1 MGNQPSRNLGIL
13 TVLVLAQF
21 MGTSLWFAGNAA
33 APELEALLGQS
44 GLVPMITS
52 AVQLGFIVGTFF
64 YALFQLS
71 DRYSPSQVFLWSS
84 LAAGAVNVALLL
96 IPLQLEWILGSRFLT
111 GFFLGGIY
119 PVGMKIAADYT
130 KGGLGVALGFLVG
143 ALVLGTAFPFL
154 IQGLELDV
162 SYRVLILVPAGLAC
176 LGGLLVGIGI
186 PNGPYR
192 KPNPALNFSLIPQLA
207 RNKALQGAAGGY
219 FGHMWEVYTF
229 WAFLPLLLGFLTQ
242 NTLSPATQSLWTFLL
257 IGIGGISCAVGGLIS
272 KKVGSGTVAMGSLI
286 GSGVCGLL
294 LLLVPEFPMAA
305 VFPFLLLWG
314 LLVTADSPQFS
325 TLVAQSVAPEHR
337 GTALTLVNGL
347 GFGLTIVSIQV
358 TQFAS
363 GFLSPNQFIGLL
375 CLGPVVGVFLFFSS
389 RRFSQKNPEDLK
401 KIPLTPLPRVIS

>member
-1 MGNQPSRNLGIL
+1 MASRPRSNLGIL

-33 APELEALLGQS
+33 APELEGLLGET
-44 GLVPMITS
+44 GLVPWITS
-52 AVQLGFIVGTFF
+52 AVQLGFILGTFF
-64 YALFQLS
+64 YAVFQLS

-84 LAAGAVNVALLL
+84 LAAGAVNAALLL
-96 IPLQLEWILGSRFLT
+96 VSLQLEWILGSRFLT

-119 PVGMKIAADYT
+119 PVGMKIAADYS

-162 SYRVLILVPAGLAC
+162 SYRALILVPAGLAC

-186 PNGPYR
+186 PDGPYR
-192 KPNPALNFSLIPQLA
+192 KRNPALNFSLIPQLA

-219 FGHMWEVYTF
+219 FGHMWELYTF
-229 WAFLPLLLGFLTQ
+229 WAFLPLLLNFLTQ
-242 NTLSPATQSLWTFLL
+242 NTLSPATQSLWTFVL

-272 KKVGSGTVAMGSLI
+272 QKLGSGTVAMASLI
-286 GSGVCGLL
+286 GSGTCGLILWVFPEFACWAPIPFLFVWGLL
-294 LLLVPEFPMAA
+294 LSP
-305 VFPFLLLWG
+305 
-314 LLVTADSPQFS
+314 DSPQFS

-337 GTALTLVNGL
+337 GTALTVVNGL
-347 GFGLTIVSIQV
+347 GFGLTIISIQV
-358 TQFAS
+358 TQFAA

-389 RRFSQKNPEDLK
+389 RGLK
-401 KIPLTPLPRVIS
+401 KSPLPPW

>member
-1 MGNQPSRNLGIL
+1 MSNNRGVLIL
-13 TVLVLAQF
+13 AALVLAQF
-21 MGTSLWFAGNAA
+21 LGTSLWFAGNAA
-33 APELEALLGQS
+33 APELECLLGQS
-44 GLVPMITS
+44 GLVPTITS

-64 YALFQLS
+64 YALFQLA

-96 IPLQLEWILGSRFLT
+96 VPLQLEWILGSRFLT

-119 PVGMKIAADYT
+119 PVGMKIADDYT

-186 PNGPYR
+186 PDGPYR

-219 FGHMWEVYTF
+219 FGHMWELYTF
-229 WAFLPLLLGFLTQ
+229 WAFLPLLLSFLTQ
-242 NTLSPATQSLWTFLL
+242 NTLSPATQSLWTFVL
-257 IGIGGISCAVGGLIS
+257 IGIGGISCALGGLIS
-272 KKVGSGTVAMGSLI
+272 QQTGSGTVAMASLI
-286 GSGVCGLL
+286 GSGACGLVLGIFPEFAFWAPIPFLFVWGLL
-294 LLLVPEFPMAA
+294 LSP
-305 VFPFLLLWG
+305 
-314 LLVTADSPQFS
+314 DSPQFS

-337 GTALTLVNGL
+337 GTALTFVNGL

-358 TQFAS
+358 TQFAA

-375 CLGPVVGVFLFFSS
+375 CLGPVVGVFLFL
-389 RRFSQKNPEDLK
+389 KNPK
-401 KIPLTPLPRVIS
+401 NK

>member
-1 MGNQPSRNLGIL
+1 MAKNRGVL
-13 TVLVLAQF
+13 TLAALVLAQF
-21 MGTSLWFAGNAA
+21 LGTSLWFAGNAA
-33 APELEALLGQS
+33 APELESLLGQS
-44 GLVPMITS
+44 GLVPTITS

-64 YALFQLS
+64 YAVFQLA

-84 LAAGAVNVALLL
+84 LAAGAVNVALLWV
-96 IPLQLEWILGSRFLT
+96 PLQLEWILGSRFLT

-143 ALVLGTAFPFL
+143 ALVVGTAFPFL
-154 IQGLELDV
+154 IQGLELDL

-186 PNGPYR
+186 PDGPYR

-219 FGHMWEVYTF
+219 FGHMWELYTF
-229 WAFLPLLLGFLTQ
+229 WAFLPLLLGFLTH
-242 NTLSPATQSLWTFLL
+242 NTLSPATQSLWTFVL
-257 IGIGGISCAVGGLIS
+257 IGIGGISCSVGGLIS
-272 KKVGSGTVAMGSLI
+272 QKLGSGTVAMASLI
-286 GSGVCGLL
+286 GSGACGLILGVFPEFAFWAPIPFLFVWGLL
-294 LLLVPEFPMAA
+294 LSP
-305 VFPFLLLWG
+305 
-314 LLVTADSPQFS
+314 DSPQFS

-347 GFGLTIVSIQV
+347 GFGLTIVSIQF
-358 TQFAS
+358 TQHLA

-375 CLGPVVGVFLFFSS
+375 CLGPVVGVFLFFW
-389 RRFSQKNPEDLK
+389 RK
-401 KIPLTPLPRVIS
+401 KGLIG

>member
-1 MGNQPSRNLGIL
+1 MASRPRSNLGIL

-33 APELEALLGQS
+33 APELEGLLGET
-44 GLVPMITS
+44 GLVPWITS
-52 AVQLGFIVGTFF
+52 AVQLGFILGTFF
-64 YALFQLS
+64 YAVFQLS

-84 LAAGAVNVALLL
+84 LAAGAVNAALLL
-96 IPLQLEWILGSRFLT
+96 VPLQLEWILGSRFLT

-162 SYRVLILVPAGLAC
+162 SYLALILVPAGLAC

-186 PNGPYR
+186 PDGPYR
-192 KPNPALNFSLIPQLA
+192 KRNPALNFSLIPQLA

-219 FGHMWEVYTF
+219 FGHMWELYTF
-229 WAFLPLLLGFLTQ
+229 WAFLPLLLNFLTQ
-242 NTLSPATQSLWTFLL
+242 NTLSPATQSLWTFVL

-272 KKVGSGTVAMGSLI
+272 QKLGSGTVAMASLI
-286 GSGVCGLL
+286 GSGTCGLILWVFPEFACWAPIPFLFVWGLL
-294 LLLVPEFPMAA
+294 LSP
-305 VFPFLLLWG
+305 
-314 LLVTADSPQFS
+314 DSPQFS

-337 GTALTLVNGL
+337 GTALTVVNGL

-358 TQFAS
+358 TQFAA

-389 RRFSQKNPEDLK
+389 
-401 KIPLTPLPRVIS
+401 TPG

>member
-1 MGNQPSRNLGIL
+1 MGNRPSPSPSRNLGIL

-33 APELEALLGQS
+33 APELEDLLGES

-64 YALFQLS
+64 YAVFQVS
-71 DRYSPSQVFLWSS
+71 DRYSPSRVFLWSS
-84 LAAGAVNVALLL
+84 LAAGAVNITLLL
-96 IPLQLEWILGSRFLT
+96 GPLQLDWILGSRFLT
-111 GFFLGGIY
+111 GFLLGGIY

-143 ALVLGTAFPFL
+143 ALVVGTAFPFL

-162 SYRVLILVPAGLAC
+162 SYRVLILVPACLAC

-186 PNGPYR
+186 PDGPYR

-219 FGHMWEVYTF
+219 FGHMWELYTF
-229 WAFLPLLLGFLTQ
+229 WAFLPLLLNFLTQ
-242 NTLSPATQSLWTFLL
+242 NTLSPATQSLWTFVL
-257 IGIGGISCAVGGLIS
+257 IGIGGISCSLGGLIS
-272 KKVGSGTVAMGSLI
+272 QKLGSGTVAMASLI
-286 GSGVCGLL
+286 GSGTCGLILWVFPEFAFWAPISFLFVWGLL
-294 LLLVPEFPMAA
+294 LSP
-305 VFPFLLLWG
+305 
-314 LLVTADSPQFS
+314 DSPQFS
-325 TLVAQSVAPEHR
+325 TLVAQSVSPEHR
-337 GTALTLVNGL
+337 GTTLTLVNGL

-375 CLGPVVGVFLFFSS
+375 CLGPVVGVFLFL
-389 RRFSQKNPEDLK
+389 KNPTNK
-401 KIPLTPLPRVIS
+401 

>member
-1 MGNQPSRNLGIL
+1 
-13 TVLVLAQF
+13 

-33 APELEALLGQS
+33 APELEQLLGQS
-44 GLVPMITS
+44 GLVPWITS

-64 YALFQLS
+64 YAVFQLA

-84 LAAGAVNVALLL
+84 LAAGAVNVALLFV
-96 IPLQLEWILGSRFLT
+96 PLQLDWILGSRFLT

-154 IQGLELDV
+154 IQGLELDL

-186 PNGPYR
+186 PDGPYR

-219 FGHMWEVYTF
+219 FGHMWELYTF
-229 WAFLPLLLGFLTQ
+229 WAFLPLLLGFLTHH
-242 NTLSPATQSLWTFLL
+242 TLPPATQSLWTFVL
-257 IGIGGISCAVGGLIS
+257 IGIGGISCSVGGLIS
-272 KKVGSGTVAMGSLI
+272 QKLGSGTVAMASLI
-286 GSGVCGLL
+286 GSGVCGLVL
-294 LLLVPEFPMAA
+294 GVFPEFAFWAPL
-305 VFPFLLLWG
+305 PFLFVWG
-314 LLVTADSPQFS
+314 LLLSPDSPQFS

-347 GFGLTIVSIQV
+347 GFGLTIVSIQF
-358 TQFAS
+358 TQHLA

-375 CLGPVVGVFLFFSS
+375 CLGPVAGVFLFFYC
-389 RRFSQKNPEDLK
+389 RRFSRKNTAD
-401 KIPLTPLPRVIS
+401 

>member
-1 MGNQPSRNLGIL
+1 
-13 TVLVLAQF
+13 

-33 APELEALLGQS
+33 APELEGLLGQS

-64 YALFQLS
+64 YAVFQVS
-71 DRYSPSQVFLWSS
+71 DRYSPSRVFLWSS

-96 IPLQLEWILGSRFLT
+96 VPLQLEWILGSRFLT

-143 ALVLGTAFPFL
+143 ALVVGTAFPFL

-186 PNGPYR
+186 PDGPYR

-219 FGHMWEVYTF
+219 FGHMWELYTF
-229 WAFLPLLLGFLTQ
+229 WAFLPLLLNFLSQ
-242 NTLSPATQSLWTFLL
+242 NTLSPATQSLWTFVL
-257 IGIGGISCAVGGLIS
+257 IGIGGISCSLGGLIS
-272 KKVGSGTVAMGSLI
+272 QKLGSGTVAMASLI
-286 GSGVCGLL
+286 GSGTCGLILWVFPEFAFWAPIPFLFVWGLL
-294 LLLVPEFPMAA
+294 LSP
-305 VFPFLLLWG
+305 
-314 LLVTADSPQFS
+314 DSPQFS

-358 TQFAS
+358 TQFAE
-363 GFLSPNQFIGLL
+363 GFLSPHQFIGLL
-375 CLGPVVGVFLFFSS
+375 CIGPVVGVFLFFSS
-389 RRFSQKNPEDLK
+389 
-401 KIPLTPLPRVIS
+401 TPG

>member
-1 MGNQPSRNLGIL
+1 MGNRPSPSPSRNLGIL

-33 APELEALLGQS
+33 APELESLLGQS

-64 YALFQLS
+64 YAVFQLA

-84 LAAGAVNVALLL
+84 LAAGAVNVALLFV
-96 IPLQLEWILGSRFLT
+96 PLQLDWILGSRFLT

-143 ALVLGTAFPFL
+143 ALVVGTAFPFL

-186 PNGPYR
+186 PDGPYR

-219 FGHMWEVYTF
+219 FGHMWELYTF
-229 WAFLPLLLGFLTQ
+229 WAFLPLLLSFLTQ
-242 NTLSPATQSLWTFLL
+242 NTLSPATQSMWTFVL

-272 KKVGSGTVAMGSLI
+272 QKLGSGTVAMASLI
-286 GSGVCGLL
+286 GSGACGLILWVFPEFAFWAPISFLFVWGLL
-294 LLLVPEFPMAA
+294 LSP
-305 VFPFLLLWG
+305 
-314 LLVTADSPQFS
+314 DSPQFS

-347 GFGLTIVSIQV
+347 GFGLTIVSIQF
-358 TQFAS
+358 TQHLA

-375 CLGPVVGVFLFFSS
+375 CIGPVVGVFLFFWRGKV
-389 RRFSQKNPEDLK
+389 RRNLGDS
-401 KIPLTPLPRVIS
+401 I

>member
-1 MGNQPSRNLGIL
+1 MAKNRGVL
-13 TVLVLAQF
+13 TLAALVLAQF
-21 MGTSLWFAGNAA
+21 LGTSLWFAGNAA
-33 APELEALLGQS
+33 APELESLLGQS
-44 GLVPMITS
+44 GLVPTITS

-64 YALFQLS
+64 YAVFQLA

-84 LAAGAVNVALLL
+84 LAAGAVNVALLWV
-96 IPLQLEWILGSRFLT
+96 PLQLEWILGSRFLT

-130 KGGLGVALGFLVG
+130 KSGLGVALGFLVG
-143 ALVLGTAFPFL
+143 ALVIGTAFPFL

-186 PNGPYR
+186 PDGPYR

-219 FGHMWEVYTF
+219 FGHMWEIYTF
-229 WAFLPLLLGFLTQ
+229 WAFLPLLLGFLTHH
-242 NTLSPATQSLWTFLL
+242 TLSPATQSLWTFVL

-272 KKVGSGTVAMGSLI
+272 QKLGSGTVAMASLI
-286 GSGVCGLL
+286 GSGVCGLV
-294 LLLVPEFPMAA
+294 LLVFPEFAFWAPL
-305 VFPFLLLWG
+305 PFLFVWG
-314 LLVTADSPQFS
+314 LLLSPDSPQFS

-347 GFGLTIVSIQV
+347 GFGLTIVSIQF
-358 TQFAS
+358 TQHLA

-375 CLGPVVGVFLFFSS
+375 CLGPVMGVFLFFW
-389 RRFSQKNPEDLK
+389 RK
-401 KIPLTPLPRVIS
+401 KGLIG

>member
-1 MGNQPSRNLGIL
+1 MSNNRGVL
-13 TVLVLAQF
+13 TLAALVLAQF
-21 MGTSLWFAGNAA
+21 LGTSLWFAGNAA
-33 APELEALLGQS
+33 APELERLLGQS

-64 YALFQLS
+64 YAVFQLS

-84 LAAGAVNVALLL
+84 LAAGAVNVALFFV
-96 IPLQLEWILGSRFLT
+96 PLQLEWILGSRFLT

-186 PNGPYR
+186 PDGPYR

-219 FGHMWEVYTF
+219 FGHMWELYTF
-229 WAFLPLLLGFLTQ
+229 WAFLPLLLSFLTQ
-242 NTLSPATQSLWTFLL
+242 NTLSPATQSMWTFVL

-272 KKVGSGTVAMGSLI
+272 QKLGSGTVAMASLI
-286 GSGVCGLL
+286 GSGACGLILWVFPEFAFWAPISFLFVWGLL
-294 LLLVPEFPMAA
+294 LSP
-305 VFPFLLLWG
+305 
-314 LLVTADSPQFS
+314 DSPQFS

-347 GFGLTIVSIQV
+347 GFGLTIVSIQF
-358 TQFAS
+358 TQHLA

-375 CLGPVVGVFLFFSS
+375 CIGPVVGVFLFFWRGKV
-389 RRFSQKNPEDLK
+389 RRNLGDS
-401 KIPLTPLPRVIS
+401 I

>member
-1 MGNQPSRNLGIL
+1 MSNNRGVLIL
-13 TVLVLAQF
+13 AALVLAQF
-21 MGTSLWFAGNAA
+21 LGTSLWFAGNAA
-33 APELEALLGQS
+33 APELERLLGQS
-44 GLVPMITS
+44 GLVPTITS

-64 YALFQLS
+64 YALFQLA

-84 LAAGAVNVALLL
+84 LAAGAINVALLL
-96 IPLQLEWILGSRFLT
+96 VPLQLEWILGSRFLT

-186 PNGPYR
+186 PDGPYR

-219 FGHMWEVYTF
+219 FGHMWELYTF

-242 NTLSPATQSLWTFLL
+242 NTLSPAIQSLWTFVL
-257 IGIGGISCAVGGLIS
+257 IGIGGISCALGGLIS
-272 KKVGSGTVAMGSLI
+272 QQTGSGTVAMASLI
-286 GSGVCGLL
+286 GSGTCGVVLGIFPEFAFWAPIPFLFVWGLL
-294 LLLVPEFPMAA
+294 LSP
-305 VFPFLLLWG
+305 
-314 LLVTADSPQFS
+314 DSPQFS
-325 TLVAQSVAPEHR
+325 TLVAQSIAPEHR

-347 GFGLTIVSIQV
+347 GFGLTIVSIQF
-358 TQFAS
+358 TQHLA

-375 CLGPVVGVFLFFSS
+375 CIGPVVGVFLFL
-389 RRFSQKNPEDLK
+389 KN
-401 KIPLTPLPRVIS
+401 LTNK

>member
-1 MGNQPSRNLGIL
+1 MGNRPSPSPSRNLGIL

-33 APELEALLGQS
+33 APELEVLLGQS

-64 YALFQLS
+64 YAVFQVP
-71 DRYSPSQVFLWSS
+71 DRYSPSRVFLWSS
-84 LAAGAVNVALLL
+84 LAAGAVNIALLL
-96 IPLQLEWILGSRFLT
+96 VPLQLDWILGSRFLT

-143 ALVLGTAFPFL
+143 ALVVGTAFPFL

-176 LGGLLVGIGI
+176 LGGLVVGIGI
-186 PNGPYR
+186 PDGPYR

-219 FGHMWEVYTF
+219 FGHMWELYTF

-242 NTLSPATQSLWTFLL
+242 NTLSPAIQSLWTFVL
-257 IGIGGISCAVGGLIS
+257 IGIGGISCSVGGLIS
-272 KKVGSGTVAMGSLI
+272 QKLGSGTVAMASLI
-286 GSGVCGLL
+286 GSGTCGLILWVFPEFAFWAPISFLFVWGLL
-294 LLLVPEFPMAA
+294 LSP
-305 VFPFLLLWG
+305 
-314 LLVTADSPQFS
+314 DSPQFS

-347 GFGLTIVSIQV
+347 GFGLTIVSIQF
-358 TQFAS
+358 TQFLAE
-363 GFLSPNQFIGLL
+363 FLSPNQFIGLL
-375 CLGPVVGVFLFFSS
+375 CIGPVVGVVLFL
-389 RRFSQKNPEDLK
+389 KNPTNK
-401 KIPLTPLPRVIS
+401 

>member
-1 MGNQPSRNLGIL
+1 MGNRPSPSPSRNLGIL

-33 APELEALLGQS
+33 APELEGLLGES

-52 AVQLGFIVGTFF
+52 AVQLGFIVGTFG
-64 YALFQLS
+64 YAFFQVA
-71 DRYSPSQVFLWSS
+71 DRFSPSKVFLWSAVAAALANLS
-84 LAAGAVNVALLL
+84 LLFLPMQFEVLL
-96 IPLQLEWILGSRFLT
+96 GGRFLT
-111 GFFLGGIY
+111 GVFLGGIY

-162 SYRVLILVPAGLAC
+162 SYRALILVPAGLAG

-186 PNGPYR
+186 PDGPYR

-219 FGHMWEVYTF
+219 FGHMWELYTF
-229 WAFLPLLLGFLTQ
+229 WAFLPLLLNFLTQ
-242 NTLSPATQSLWTFLL
+242 NTLSPATQSLWTFVL
-257 IGIGGISCAVGGLIS
+257 IGIGGISCSLGGLIS
-272 KKVGSGTVAMGSLI
+272 QKLGSGTVAMTSLI
-286 GSGVCGLL
+286 GSGTCGLILWVFPEFAFWAPIPFLFVWGLL
-294 LLLVPEFPMAA
+294 LSP
-305 VFPFLLLWG
+305 
-314 LLVTADSPQFS
+314 DSPQFS

-358 TQFAS
+358 TQFAA

-375 CLGPVVGVFLFFSS
+375 CIGPVVGVVLFL
-389 RRFSQKNPEDLK
+389 KNPTNK
-401 KIPLTPLPRVIS
+401 

>member
-1 MGNQPSRNLGIL
+1 M

-64 YALFQLS
+64 YAVFQVS
-71 DRYSPSQVFLWSS
+71 DRYSPSRVFLWSS
-84 LAAGAVNVALLL
+84 LAAGAVNSALLL
-96 IPLQLEWILGSRFLT
+96 VPLQLDWILGSRFLT

-143 ALVLGTAFPFL
+143 ALVVGTAFPFL

-162 SYRVLILVPAGLAC
+162 SYVALILVPAGLAC

-186 PNGPYR
+186 PDGPYR

-219 FGHMWEVYTF
+219 FGHMWELYTF
-229 WAFLPLLLGFLTQ
+229 WAFLPLLLNFLTQ
-242 NTLSPATQSLWTFLL
+242 NTLSPATQSLWTFVL
-257 IGIGGISCAVGGLIS
+257 IGIGGISCSLGGLIS
-272 KKVGSGTVAMGSLI
+272 QKLGSGTVAMTSLI
-286 GSGVCGLL
+286 GSGTCGLILWVFPEFAFWAPISFLFVWGLL
-294 LLLVPEFPMAA
+294 LSP
-305 VFPFLLLWG
+305 
-314 LLVTADSPQFS
+314 DSPQFS

-347 GFGLTIVSIQV
+347 GFGLTIISIQF
-358 TQFAS
+358 THHLA

-375 CLGPVVGVFLFFSS
+375 CLGPVVGVFLFL
-389 RRFSQKNPEDLK
+389 KNPTNK
-401 KIPLTPLPRVIS
+401 

>member
-1 MGNQPSRNLGIL
+1 M

-64 YALFQLS
+64 YAVFQVS
-71 DRYSPSQVFLWSS
+71 DRYSPSRVFLWSS

-96 IPLQLEWILGSRFLT
+96 VPLQLDLILGSRFLT

-143 ALVLGTAFPFL
+143 ALVVGTAFPFL

-186 PNGPYR
+186 PDGPYR

-219 FGHMWEVYTF
+219 FGHMWELYTF
-229 WAFLPLLLGFLTQ
+229 WAFLPLLLGYLTQ
-242 NTLSPATQSLWTFLL
+242 NTLSPATQSLWTFVL
-257 IGIGGISCAVGGLIS
+257 IGIGGISCSVGGLIS
-272 KKVGSGTVAMGSLI
+272 QKLGSGTVAMASLI
-286 GSGVCGLL
+286 GSGTCGLILWVFPEFAFWAPISFLFVWGLL
-294 LLLVPEFPMAA
+294 LSP
-305 VFPFLLLWG
+305 
-314 LLVTADSPQFS
+314 DSPQFS

-347 GFGLTIVSIQV
+347 GFGLTIVSIQF
-358 TQFAS
+358 TQFLAE
-363 GFLSPNQFIGLL
+363 FLSPNQFIGLL
-375 CLGPVVGVFLFFSS
+375 CIGPVVGVVLFL
-389 RRFSQKNPEDLK
+389 KNPTNK
-401 KIPLTPLPRVIS
+401 

>member
-1 MGNQPSRNLGIL
+1 MGNRPSPSPSPSRNLGIL

-52 AVQLGFIVGTFF
+52 AVQLGFIVGTFG
-64 YALFQLS
+64 YAFFQVA
-71 DRYSPSQVFLWSS
+71 DRFSPSKVFLWSAVAAALANLS
-84 LAAGAVNVALLL
+84 LLFLPMQFEVLL
-96 IPLQLEWILGSRFLT
+96 GGRFLT
-111 GFFLGGIY
+111 GVFLGGIY

-162 SYRVLILVPAGLAC
+162 SYRVLILVPAGLAG

-186 PNGPYR
+186 PDGPYR

-207 RNKALQGAAGGY
+207 RNKALQGSAGGY
-219 FGHMWEVYTF
+219 FGHMWELYTF
-229 WAFLPLLLGFLTQ
+229 WAFLPLLLNFLTQ
-242 NTLSPATQSLWTFLL
+242 NTLSPATQSLWTFVL
-257 IGIGGISCAVGGLIS
+257 IGIGGISCSLGGLIS
-272 KKVGSGTVAMGSLI
+272 QKLGSGTVAMASLI
-286 GSGVCGLL
+286 GSGTCGLILWVFPEFAFWAPIPFLFIWGLL
-294 LLLVPEFPMAA
+294 LSP
-305 VFPFLLLWG
+305 
-314 LLVTADSPQFS
+314 DSPQFS

-347 GFGLTIVSIQV
+347 GFGLTIISIQF
-358 TQFAS
+358 TQYLAE
-363 GFLSPNQFIGLL
+363 FLSPNQFIGLL
-375 CLGPVVGVFLFFSS
+375 CIGPVVGVILFL
-389 RRFSQKNPEDLK
+389 KNPTNK
-401 KIPLTPLPRVIS
+401 

>member
-1 MGNQPSRNLGIL
+1 MASRPRSNLGIL

-33 APELEALLGQS
+33 APELEGLLGET
-44 GLVPMITS
+44 GLVPWITS
-52 AVQLGFIVGTFF
+52 AVQLGFILGTFF
-64 YALFQLS
+64 YAVFQLS

-84 LAAGAVNVALLL
+84 LAAGAVNAVLLL
-96 IPLQLEWILGSRFLT
+96 LPLQLEWILGSRFLT

-162 SYRVLILVPAGLAC
+162 SYRALILVPAGLAC

-186 PNGPYR
+186 PDGPYR
-192 KPNPALNFSLIPQLA
+192 KRNPALNFSLIPQLA

-219 FGHMWEVYTF
+219 FGHMWELYTF
-229 WAFLPLLLGFLTQ
+229 WAFLPLLLNFLTQ
-242 NTLSPATQSLWTFLL
+242 NTLSPATQSLWTFVL
-257 IGIGGISCAVGGLIS
+257 IGIGGISCSVGGLIS
-272 KKVGSGTVAMGSLI
+272 QKLGSGTVAMASLI
-286 GSGVCGLL
+286 GSGTCGLILWVFPEFACWAPIPFLFVWGLL
-294 LLLVPEFPMAA
+294 LSP
-305 VFPFLLLWG
+305 
-314 LLVTADSPQFS
+314 DSPQFS

-337 GTALTLVNGL
+337 GTALTVVNGL
-347 GFGLTIVSIQV
+347 GFGLTIVSIQF
-358 TQFAS
+358 TQFAA

-389 RRFSQKNPEDLK
+389 RGLK
-401 KIPLTPLPRVIS
+401 KSPLPPW

>member
-1 MGNQPSRNLGIL
+1 MGNRPSPSRNLGIL

-33 APELEALLGQS
+33 APELESLLGQS

-64 YALFQLS
+64 YAVFQLA

-84 LAAGAVNVALLL
+84 LAAGAVNVALLFV
-96 IPLQLEWILGSRFLT
+96 PLQLDWILGSRFLT

-130 KGGLGVALGFLVG
+130 KDGLGVALGFLVG
-143 ALVLGTAFPFL
+143 ALVVGTAFPFL

-186 PNGPYR
+186 PDGPYR

-219 FGHMWEVYTF
+219 FGHMWELYTF
-229 WAFLPLLLGFLTQ
+229 WAFLPLLLSFLTQ
-242 NTLSPATQSLWTFLL
+242 NTLSPATQSMWTFVL

-272 KKVGSGTVAMGSLI
+272 QKLGSGTVAMASLI
-286 GSGVCGLL
+286 GSGACGLILWVFPEFAFWAPISFLFVWGLL
-294 LLLVPEFPMAA
+294 LSP
-305 VFPFLLLWG
+305 
-314 LLVTADSPQFS
+314 DSPQFS

-347 GFGLTIVSIQV
+347 GFGLTIVSIQF
-358 TQFAS
+358 TQHLA

-375 CLGPVVGVFLFFSS
+375 CIGPVVGVFLFFWRGKV
-389 RRFSQKNPEDLK
+389 RRNLGDS
-401 KIPLTPLPRVIS
+401 I

>member
-1 MGNQPSRNLGIL
+1 MGNRPSPSPSRNLGIL

-33 APELEALLGQS
+33 APELEGLLGQS

-64 YALFQLS
+64 YAVFQVS
-71 DRYSPSQVFLWSS
+71 DRYSPSRVFLWSS
-84 LAAGAVNVALLL
+84 LAAGAVNVALLFV
-96 IPLQLEWILGSRFLT
+96 PLQLEWILGSRFLT

-143 ALVLGTAFPFL
+143 ALVVGTAFPFL

-162 SYRVLILVPAGLAC
+162 SYRALILVPAGLAC

-186 PNGPYR
+186 PDGPYR

-219 FGHMWEVYTF
+219 FGHMWELYTF
-229 WAFLPLLLGFLTQ
+229 WAFLPLLLSFLTQ
-242 NTLSPATQSLWTFLL
+242 NTLSPATQSLWTFVL
-257 IGIGGISCAVGGLIS
+257 IGIGGISCSVGGLVS
-272 KKVGSGTVAMGSLI
+272 QKLGSGTVAMASLI
-286 GSGVCGLL
+286 GSGTCGLVLWVFPEFAFWVPIPFLFVWGLL
-294 LLLVPEFPMAA
+294 LSP
-305 VFPFLLLWG
+305 
-314 LLVTADSPQFS
+314 DSPQFS

-358 TQFAS
+358 TQFAA

-375 CLGPVVGVFLFFSS
+375 CIGPVVGVFLFFSS
-389 RRFSQKNPEDLK
+389 
-401 KIPLTPLPRVIS
+401 TPG

>member
-1 MGNQPSRNLGIL
+1 MGNRPSPSPSRNLGIL

-33 APELEALLGQS
+33 APELESLLGQS

-64 YALFQLS
+64 YAVFQVS

-84 LAAGAVNVALLL
+84 LAAGAINVALLFV
-96 IPLQLEWILGSRFLT
+96 PLQLEWILGSRFLT

-162 SYRVLILVPAGLAC
+162 SYRALILVPAGLAC

-186 PNGPYR
+186 PDGPYR

-219 FGHMWEVYTF
+219 FGHMLELYTF
-229 WAFLPLLLGFLTQ
+229 WAFLQLLLSFLTQ
-242 NTLSPATQSLWTFLL
+242 NTLSPATQSLWTFVL

-272 KKVGSGTVAMGSLI
+272 QKMGSGTVAMASLI
-286 GSGVCGLL
+286 GSGSCGLVLWVFPEFAFWAPISFLFVWGLL
-294 LLLVPEFPMAA
+294 LSP
-305 VFPFLLLWG
+305 
-314 LLVTADSPQFS
+314 DSPQFS

-347 GFGLTIVSIQV
+347 GFGLTIVSIQY
-358 TQFAS
+358 TQFLA

-375 CLGPVVGVFLFFSS
+375 CIGPVVGVGLFFWRGKV
-389 RRFSQKNPEDLK
+389 RRNLGDS
-401 KIPLTPLPRVIS
+401 I

>member
-1 MGNQPSRNLGIL
+1 MGNRPSPSPSRNLGIL

-64 YALFQLS
+64 YAVFQMS
-71 DRYSPSQVFLWSS
+71 DRYSPSRVFLWSS
-84 LAAGAVNVALLL
+84 LAAGAVNSALLL
-96 IPLQLEWILGSRFLT
+96 GPLQLDWILGSRFLT

-143 ALVLGTAFPFL
+143 ALVVGTAFPFL

-162 SYRVLILVPAGLAC
+162 SYRALILVPAALAC

-186 PNGPYR
+186 PDGPYR

-219 FGHMWEVYTF
+219 FGHMWELYTF
-229 WAFLPLLLGFLTQ
+229 WAFLPLLLGYLTQ
-242 NTLSPATQSLWTFLL
+242 NTLSPATQSLWTFVL
-257 IGIGGISCAVGGLIS
+257 IGIGGISCSVGGLIS
-272 KKVGSGTVAMGSLI
+272 QKLGSGTVAMTSLI
-286 GSGVCGLL
+286 GSGTCGLILWVFPEFAFWAPISFLFVWGLL
-294 LLLVPEFPMAA
+294 LSP
-305 VFPFLLLWG
+305 
-314 LLVTADSPQFS
+314 DSPQFS

-347 GFGLTIVSIQV
+347 GFGLTIISIQF
-358 TQFAS
+358 THHLA

-375 CLGPVVGVFLFFSS
+375 CLGPVVGVFLFL
-389 RRFSQKNPEDLK
+389 KNPTNK
-401 KIPLTPLPRVIS
+401 

>member
-1 MGNQPSRNLGIL
+1 MAKNRGVL
-13 TVLVLAQF
+13 TLAALVLAQF
-21 MGTSLWFAGNAA
+21 LGTSLWFAGNAA
-33 APELEALLGQS
+33 APELESLLGQS
-44 GLVPMITS
+44 GLVPTITS

-64 YALFQLS
+64 YAVFQLA

-84 LAAGAVNVALLL
+84 LAAGAVNVALLWV
-96 IPLQLEWILGSRFLT
+96 PLQLEWILGSRFLT

-130 KGGLGVALGFLVG
+130 KSGLGVALGFLVG
-143 ALVLGTAFPFL
+143 ALVIGTAFPFL

-186 PNGPYR
+186 PDGPYR

-219 FGHMWEVYTF
+219 FGHMWEIYTF
-229 WAFLPLLLGFLTQ
+229 WAFLPLLLGFLTHH
-242 NTLSPATQSLWTFLL
+242 TLSPATQSLWTFVL

-272 KKVGSGTVAMGSLI
+272 QKLGSGTVAMASLI
-286 GSGVCGLL
+286 GSGVCGLV
-294 LLLVPEFPMAA
+294 LLVFPEFAFWTPL
-305 VFPFLLLWG
+305 PFLFVWG
-314 LLVTADSPQFS
+314 LLLSPDSPQFS

-347 GFGLTIVSIQV
+347 GFGLTIVSIQF
-358 TQFAS
+358 TQHLA

-389 RRFSQKNPEDLK
+389 RGFSQKNTGD
-401 KIPLTPLPRVIS
+401 